1 MKRFRFN
8 LERVLTLRKYI
19 EKNREIEL
27 GTIISKCNVIQ
38 NRIKLLEQ
46 NRTSSF
52 RNFKLQNGGIDYLQT
67 LERYFNKLEADR
79 MEFSSELASLNVEKE
94 KAQKEYLEASRRRKT
109 IEKVK
114 EKKEQNYNREQ
125 LIAESKELDDIG
137 TQFAVR
143 NQLRQT

>member
-19 EKNREIEL
+19 EKNREIKL

-46 NRTSSF
+46 NRISHF

-79 MEFSSELASLNVEKE
+79 LEFSSELASLNEEKE
-94 KAQKEYLEASRRRKT
+94 RAQEEYLEASRRRKT

-114 EKKEQNYNREQ
+114 EKKEQNYYREQ
-125 LIAESKELDDIG
+125 LIEESKELDDIG

>member
-19 EKNREIEL
+19 EKNREIKL

-46 NRTSSF
+46 NRISHF

-79 MEFSSELASLNVEKE
+79 LEFSSELASLNEEKE
-94 KAQKEYLEASRRRKT
+94 RAQKEYLEASRRRKT

-114 EKKEQNYNREQ
+114 EKKEQNYYREQ
-125 LIAESKELDDIG
+125 LIEESKELDDIG

-143 NQLRQT
+143 NQLRQI

>member
-19 EKNREIEL
+19 EKNREIKL

-46 NRTSSF
+46 NRISHF
-52 RNFKLQNGGIDYLQT
+52 KNYKLQNGGIDYLQS

-79 MEFSSELASLNVEKE
+79 LEFSSKLDSLNAEKE
-94 KAQKEYLEASRRRKT
+94 IAQKEYLEASRMRKT

-114 EKKEQNYNREQ
+114 EKKEQSYYRKQ
-125 LIAESKELDDIG
+125 LIEESKELDDIG

-143 NQLRQT
+143 NQLRKN

>member
-19 EKNREIEL
+19 EKNREIKL

-46 NRTSSF
+46 NRTSHF

-79 MEFSSELASLNVEKE
+79 LEFSSELASLNEEKE
-94 KAQKEYLEASRRRKT
+94 RAQKEYMEASRRRKT

-114 EKKEQNYNREQ
+114 ENKEKKYY
-125 LIAESKELDDIG
+125 S
-137 TQFAVR
+137 
-143 NQLRQT
+143 